1 MHKLLEYVCE
11 KLDELEFKLEKD
23 GKLSMAE
30 IEYGDVLARFKK
42 NLLKSAEMMGEEE
55 EYSMAGGSYAYA
67 RGGGGGGRS
76 DRGGGSSNRGG
87 SNRGG
92 SYAGGGRGGQ
102 SGNAYARG
110 RGRNARR
117 DSMGRY
123 SGEEGYSGAEEMD
136 EMIETI
142 REMMPELPS
151 EVQRDAEK
159 FVQKLETVM

>member
-1 MHKLLEYVCE
+1 MHELYELKE
-11 KLDELEFKLEKD
+11 KLMRELE
-23 GKLSMAE
+23 
-30 IEYGDVLARFKK
+30 EYGTKELSAGTLQAVDTLAHAIK
-42 NLLKSAEMMGEEE
+42 NLCKIIEAAEEE

-76 DRGGGSSNRGG
+76 NRGGGSSNRGG

-92 SYAGGGRGGQ
+92 SSAGGGRGGQ

-142 REMMPELPS
+142 REMMPDLPS